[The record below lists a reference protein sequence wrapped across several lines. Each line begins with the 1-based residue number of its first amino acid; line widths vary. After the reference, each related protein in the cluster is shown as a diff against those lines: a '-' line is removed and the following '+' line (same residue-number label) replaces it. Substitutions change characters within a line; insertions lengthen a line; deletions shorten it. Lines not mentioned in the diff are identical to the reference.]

1 VLPKGATWGQ
11 PSLAGSYMVLG
22 FGGQGLAIVPQ
33 LRLVVAQLFDVKEG
47 QERIDGGREFPELLR
62 LIAAAAGL

>member
-1 VLPKGATWGQ
+1 
-11 PSLAGSYMVLG
+11 MVLG